1 MEKKASEGYACLSY
15 SNNNLPTDSGVFFN
29 VLSPTRKLTFAFT
42 LSIAAHSLLLIKGEP
57 LTPQLSQTSIIHAR
71 LDQQDRELVQEEQ
84 VGQLSQQNNE
94 KISEASNAAEED
106 PVQPTEEPAE
116 QPIDEPS
123 VQPPQP
129 SVDVISSEASADKK
143 VAETAE
149 PLSEAEMITETEII
163 ESEPTDKKASEEK
176 AMAPTEAPSQQQ
188 DNNISSD
195 SRAQVEALEGSED
208 PTYTSYRRVLKQY
221 LAQRLE
227 AQPSLKGR
235 VRLKIKLEY
244 GSFATQ
250 VIVIESSGDPQ
261 LDDWARKAALAANP
275 YPKIPQEIGS
285 TFEFSPTL
293 QLGGKP

>member
-1 MEKKASEGYACLSY
+1 M
-15 SNNNLPTDSGVFFN
+15 
-29 VLSPTRKLTFAFT
+29 LSPTRKLTFAFT

-57 LTPQLSQTSIIHAR
+57 LIPQLSQTSIIHAR
-71 LDQQDRELVQEEQ
+71 LDKQDRELIQEEQ

-94 KISEASNAAEED
+94 KISEASNAAEEA
-106 PVQPTEEPAE
+106 PVQPAEKPIELPVEP
-116 QPIDEPS
+116 PIKPIVEPVAKPTPP

-129 SVDVISSEASADKK
+129 SDDVISSESNADKK
-143 VAETAE
+143 VSETIE
-149 PLSEAEMITETEII
+149 PLTEVKTITEIVKSESTE
-163 ESEPTDKKASEEK
+163 KKVSEEK
-176 AMAPTEAPSQQQ
+176 VIPPTESPAQPQ

-195 SRAQVEALEGSED
+195 SRAQVEALAGSED

-250 VIVIESSGDPQ
+250 VIVIESSGDSK

-275 YPKIPQEIGS
+275 YPKIPKEIGL

-293 QLGGKP
+293 QLGEAQP

>member
-1 MEKKASEGYACLSY
+1 MH
-15 SNNNLPTDSGVFFN
+15 
-29 VLSPTRKLTFAFT
+29 SPNRKLTFAFT

-71 LDQQDRELVQEEQ
+71 LDKQDRELIQEEQ

-94 KISEASNAAEED
+94 KISEVSTGAEET
-106 PVQPTEEPAE
+106 PVQPDPKDITEPIPPVE
-116 QPIDEPS
+116 QP
-123 VQPPQP
+123 QPTN
-129 SVDVISSEASADKK
+129 DVISSKASADQR
-143 VAETAE
+143 VAETVEKSVIAE
-149 PLSEAEMITETEII
+149 VQ
-163 ESEPTDKKASEEK
+163 EPTDKDIIEEVEPEQK
-176 AMAPTEAPSQQQ
+176 VEDAVSPSQQQ
-188 DNNISSD
+188 DSNVSSD
-195 SRAQVEALEGSED
+195 SRAQVKALEGSED

-250 VIVIESSGDPQ
+250 VIVIESSGDLQ

-275 YPKIPQEIGS
+275 YPKIPKEIGS